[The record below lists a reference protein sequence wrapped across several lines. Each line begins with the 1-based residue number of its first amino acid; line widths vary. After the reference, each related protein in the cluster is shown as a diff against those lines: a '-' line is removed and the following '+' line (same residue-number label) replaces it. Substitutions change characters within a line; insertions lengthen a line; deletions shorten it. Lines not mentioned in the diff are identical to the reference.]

1 MRLDSLNSC
10 VRQDDIGKLVL
21 RLTVAG
27 LMLMHGIFKL
37 QNGVANVAAMLAN
50 YNLPTMMANLVYVGE
65 VVGPLLVLVGIYARI
80 GALLMTISMLFA
92 FALAHPDQILKLT
105 PMGGWAMELQGLL
118 LFGSLAIVAL
128 GAGRF
133 SIGGIK
139 SRLN

>member
-1 MRLDSLNSC
+1 MFSDNLDSRL
-10 VRQDDIGKLVL
+10 RQDDIGKLIL

-27 LMLMHGIFKL
+27 LTLMHGIFKL
-37 QNGVANVAAMLAN
+37 QNGVSNVAEMLAN
-50 YNLPTMMANLVYVGE
+50 DNLPTAMAYLVYIGE
-65 VVGPLLVLVGIYARI
+65 VFGPLLVIAGFYARV

-118 LFGSLAIVAL
+118 LFGSMAIVAL

-133 SIGGIK
+133 SIGGTK
-139 SRLN
+139 GRLN

>member
-1 MRLDSLNSC
+1 MRLDNLNSC
-10 VRQDDIGKLVL
+10 FRQDDIGKLVL
-21 RLTVAG
+21 RITVAG

-37 QNGVANVAAMLAN
+37 QNGVANVAGMLAN
-50 YNLPTMMANLVYVGE
+50 YSLPTMMANLVYVGE
-65 VVGPLLVLVGIYARI
+65 VFGPLLVLVGIYARI

-118 LFGSLAIVAL
+118 LFGSIAIVAL

-133 SIGGIK
+133 SIGGTK
-139 SRLN
+139 GRLN

>member
-10 VRQDDIGKLVL
+10 VRQEDIGKLVL

-37 QNGVANVAAMLAN
+37 QNGVANVAGMLAN
-50 YNLPTMMANLVYVGE
+50 YNLPPIMANLVYAGE
-65 VVGPLLVLVGIYARI
+65 VFGPLLVLVGIYARI

-133 SIGGIK
+133 SIGGTNG
-139 SRLN
+139 RLN